1 MNRKF
6 TSYLLFL
13 VVFLLSAGTYAQE
26 MTITGNVSDED
37 EETLPGVSIFIVGT
51 TTGTA
56 TDFDGN
62 YTITANVG
70 DVIEYSFMGYS
81 NQTRTVGDNS
91 TINVLMTVDS
101 ELLDDI
107 VVTALGISRKEE
119 SLGYA
124 VSKVGGD
131 ELTEVK
137 SLNAVNS
144 LSGKVAGV
152 DIVQANT
159 GAGGSSKVTIRGNTK
174 ITGTNQPLY
183 VIDGVPMDNGSQGSA
198 GQWGGQDLGDG
209 ISSINPDDIE
219 TMSVLKGPAAAALY
233 GTRASNGVI
242 LITTKSWKKGDGNKF
257 NVDFSSNFTIDN
269 IVGQYDDV
277 QTTYGQGIQTPPKD
291 IGESQ
296 AMYSWGAKMDPNLKF
311 ISFDGKYRDYGV
323 KQDNIKSFFRTGTNL
338 QNTISF
344 SGGNEEA
351 NFRFSASDV
360 RMEDI
365 VPNSGLKRNTFNLRG
380 TMKMWKKLT
389 LDAKVNYTNEN
400 VDNRPYLG
408 YSGANTALA
417 LIGLPSSF
425 DQSWLKDSRVDENG
439 DYVIW
444 NTNTRIINPYF
455 SLNNMANNSVKNRVM
470 GYASLNYEI
479 NDWLNLRVKSGM
491 DTYSYLYYNYS
502 PTTTPLAEWGE
513 MRELN
518 SRTTEINSEFL
529 LTASKTFN
537 DNWNAS
543 GSIGGNVMSYESTTT
558 DVLGKGEVSRGLV
571 SINNYEEFSLVHYNP
586 RKQIN
591 SLYAFANVGYKDF
604 LFFDVTARN
613 DWSSTL
619 PDGNNSYFYPSV
631 TSAFVFTNAFDDLKS
646 QWLSYGKLRG
656 SYAEVGGDTDPYN
669 IARTYSSYPY
679 SIGGFPLTTESSTI
693 APNYNLLPSRTKGY
707 EFGLDAKFFNWRV
720 GLDLTYYNQSTFD
733 EIITLPVSYSSGYD
747 YAYINAGEINNSG
760 WEIMLNIVPVKTEKW
775 RWDMTFNY
783 ARNVNKI
790 VTLHPDAKVQELA
803 RADWVSSFIQAR
815 EGGSYGDIVGYQFK
829 RHEQTGEIVVD
840 ENGLPVRSD
849 EQVVLGNGQYK
860 FTGGITNTV
869 TYKGFSFRALL
880 DMKFGADILSMTNWK
895 LTNAGSHIKTVEG
908 RDEWTQSEK
917 ERNAAGSTSANWI
930 ATGGYQADA
939 LKQVKDANNNIIGY
953 EKNNMYVNP
962 NDFFAKVSNDHIM
975 EPFIYDASYIKLREM
990 SISYSLSGDQ
1000 LKSLKYFKG
1009 ATFSV
1014 IGRNLFLIWS
1024 NIDNVDPESTYSISN
1039 GQGYEYGSLP
1049 QRRSYGFNLKL
1060 NF

>member
-1 MNRKF
+1 
-6 TSYLLFL
+6 
-13 VVFLLSAGTYAQE
+13 
-26 MTITGNVSDED
+26 
-37 EETLPGVSIFIVGT
+37 
-51 TTGTA
+51 
-56 TDFDGN
+56 
-62 YTITANVG
+62 
-70 DVIEYSFMGYS
+70 
-81 NQTRTVGDNS
+81 
-91 TINVLMTVDS
+91 
-101 ELLDDI
+101 
-107 VVTALGISRKEE
+107 
-119 SLGYA
+119 
-124 VSKVGGD
+124 
-131 ELTEVK
+131 
-137 SLNAVNS
+137 
-144 LSGKVAGV
+144 
-152 DIVQANT
+152 
-159 GAGGSSKVTIRGNTK
+159 
-174 ITGTNQPLY
+174 
-183 VIDGVPMDNGSQGSA
+183 
-198 GQWGGQDLGDG
+198 
-209 ISSINPDDIE
+209 
-219 TMSVLKGPAAAALY
+219 
-233 GTRASNGVI
+233 
-242 LITTKSWKKGDGNKF
+242 
-257 NVDFSSNFTIDN
+257 
-269 IVGQYDDV
+269 
-277 QTTYGQGIQTPPKD
+277 
-291 IGESQ
+291 
-296 AMYSWGAKMDPNLKF
+296 MYSWGAKMDPNLKF

-323 KQDNIKSFFRTGTNL
+323 KQDNIQSFFRTGTNL

-389 LDAKVNYTNEN
+389 VDAKVNYTNEN

-417 LIGLPSSF
+417 LIGLPASF

-455 SLNNMANNSVKNRVM
+455 SLNNMSNNSIKNRVM

-529 LTASKTFN
+529 LTASKAFN

-543 GSIGGNVMSYESTTT
+543 GSIGGNIMNYQSSTT

-571 SINNYEEFSLVHYNP
+571 SINNYNEFSLIHTNP

-631 TSAFVFTNAFDDLKS
+631 TSAFVLTNAFDDIKS
-646 QWLSYGKLRG
+646 DILSYGKLRA

-679 SIGGFPLTTESSTI
+679 SIGGLPLTTESSTI

-733 EIITLPVSYSSGYD
+733 EIITLPVSYTSVYD

-760 WEIMLNIVPVKTEKW
+760 WEIMLNIVPVKTEEW

-790 VTLHPDAKVQELA
+790 VSLHPDAKVQELA

-829 RHEQTGEIVVD
+829 RHEQTGEIIVD

-860 FTGGITNTV
+860 FTGGITNSV
-869 TYKGFSFRALL
+869 TYKGFAFRALL

-908 RDEWTQSEK
+908 RDEWAQSEK
-917 ERNAAGSTSANWI
+917 ERYAAGSTSANWV

-962 NDFFAKVSNDHIM
+962 NDFFAKVSNNHIM

-1014 IGRNLFLIWS
+1014 IGRNLFLIGS

>member
-1 MNRKF
+1 M
-6 TSYLLFL
+6 
-13 VVFLLSAGTYAQE
+13 FLLSAGTYAQE
-26 MTITGNVSDED
+26 ISITGNVSDED
-37 EETLPGVSIFIVGT
+37 EETMPGVSIFIVGT
-51 TTGTA
+51 TTGAA

-62 YTITANVG
+62 YSITANVG
-70 DVIEYSFMGYS
+70 DVLEFSFMGYA
-81 NQTRTVGDNS
+81 NQQVTVGDNS
-91 TINVLMTVDS
+91 VIDVVMTIDS
-101 ELLDDI
+101 EILDDV

-242 LITTKSWKKGDGNKF
+242 LITTKSWKKGSGTKF

-269 IVGQYDDV
+269 IVGQYDDI

-291 IGESQ
+291 IGEAS
-296 AMYSWGAKMDPNLKF
+296 AMYSWGAKMDPSLSF
-311 ISFDGKYRDYGV
+311 ISFDGKFRDYGV
-323 KQDNIKSFFRTGTNL
+323 KQDNIKSFFRTGTNW

-344 SGGNEEA
+344 SGGNEDA

-365 VPNSGLKRNTFNLRG
+365 VPNSGLRRNTFNLRG
-380 TMKMWKKLT
+380 TMKMWEKLT
-389 LDAKVNYTNEN
+389 VDAKLNYTNEN

-417 LIGLPSSF
+417 LIGLPASF
-425 DQSWLKDSRVDENG
+425 DQNWLRDSRVDQNG

-455 SLNNMANNSVKNRVM
+455 SLYNMENNSVKNRVM
-470 GYASLNYEI
+470 GYASLNYEMT
-479 NDWLNLRVKSGM
+479 DWLTLRVKSGV

-513 MRELN
+513 MRQLN
-518 SRTTEINSEFL
+518 SRTTEVNSEFL
-529 LTASKTFN
+529 LTATKQFN
-537 DNWNAS
+537 DNWNVS
-543 GSIGGNVMSYESTTT
+543 GSIGGNMMNYESITT

-571 SINNYEEFSLVHYNP
+571 SINNYNEFSLVYNNP

-604 LFFDVTARN
+604 LYLDVTARN

-631 TSAFVFTNAFDDLKS
+631 TSAFVMTNAFDNMKS
-646 QWLSYGKLRG
+646 FAISYMKLRA

-693 APNYNLLPSRTKGY
+693 APNFNLLPSRTKGY
-707 EFGLDAKFFNWRV
+707 EFGIDTKLMNWRV

-733 EIITLPVSYSSGYD
+733 EIIQLPVSYASGYD
-747 YAYINAGEINNSG
+747 YAFINAGEINNSG
-760 WEIMLNIVPVKTEKW
+760 WEIMLNIVPVKTDDW

-790 VTLHPDAKVQELA
+790 VSLHPDAKVQELA

-815 EGGSYGDIVGYQFK
+815 EGGSYGDIVGYEFM
-829 RHEQTGEIVVD
+829 RHPQTGEIVVD
-840 ENGLPVRSD
+840 ENGLPIRSE

-908 RDEWTQSEK
+908 RDAWAQSER
-917 ERNAAGSTSANWI
+917 ERNAAGETSSNWV

-939 LKQVKDANNNIIGY
+939 LKVVRDGANNIIGY
-953 EKNNMYVNP
+953 EKNNMYVDP

-990 SISYSLSGDQ
+990 SISYSLQGDQ
-1000 LKSLKYFKG
+1000 LKALKYFKG
-1009 ATFSV
+1009 ATFSI
-1014 IGRNLFLIWS
+1014 IGRNLWLLWS